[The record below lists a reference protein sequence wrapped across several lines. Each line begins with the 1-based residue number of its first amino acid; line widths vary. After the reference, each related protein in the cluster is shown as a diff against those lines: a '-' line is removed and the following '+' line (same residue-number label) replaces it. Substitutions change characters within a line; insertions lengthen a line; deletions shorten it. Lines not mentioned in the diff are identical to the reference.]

1 MFYSDQFGD
10 LMVKRVI
17 GLPGDVVTLEGG
29 YVYVNGEALE
39 EDYLQPEMQGCTYVT
54 GMSDRFEVPEGCIF
68 VMGDNRTN
76 SQDSRAWADPYVPVE
91 KIRSRAIVA
100 AAVLPDCTWRG
111 RAPFDLR
118 VNGKERAAKEGG
130 RLYDGEKA
138 VSWGE
143 DPSPDN
149 SIRVRRTVCDICS
162 AGCNIDVYIENGKVI
177 KVTGCKD
184 PAFGNGYLCARGHA
198 NRPYIYH
205 EERIK
210 TPLRR
215 CGGRGEGKF
224 EPISWEEALDEVG
237 KRLLGCRRRYDG
249 SARGLHQRR
258 QPLEPGGAAAHGR
271 SFGSVNYGSSWQCQR
286 AGVAIA
292 SQAAAGCTCRP
303 DIEHAG
309 VVIMWGCNP
318 YNKGNT
324 VVNPVLT
331 QKRGAK
337 SSPWTPGSPSAPAV
351 WRTCTCVPARGPT
364 LPWRAAW
371 AASSSKTAGWT
382 KIMWNSMSRAILN
395 TAPMSAIL
403 PPSGWR
409 S

>member
-1 MFYSDQFGD
+1 MTE
-10 LMVKRVI
+10 KK
-17 GLPGDVVTLEGG
+17 
-29 YVYVNGEALE
+29 
-39 EDYLQPEMQGCTYVT
+39 
-54 GMSDRFEVPEGCIF
+54 
-68 VMGDNRTN
+68 
-76 SQDSRAWADPYVPVE
+76 PYRGA
-91 KIRSRAIVA
+91 KI
-100 AAVLPDCTWRG
+100 
-111 RAPFDLR
+111 
-118 VNGKERAAKEGG
+118 
-130 RLYDGEKA
+130 
-138 VSWGE
+138 
-143 DPSPDN
+143 PSPDN

-237 KRLLGCRRRYDG
+237 KRLLECRRRYDG
-249 SARGLHQRR
+249 SAVAFTSGGNPWNRAVLQRM
-258 QPLEPGGAAAHGR
+258 AR

-337 SSPWTPGSPSAPAV
+337 VIAV
-351 WRTCTCVPARGPT
+351 DPRVTVSTCRLADLERTV
-364 LPWRAAW
+364 AAVK
-371 AASSSKTAGWT
+371 AVHPYEKPV
-382 KIMWNSMSRAILN
+382 INAIPLLA
-395 TAPMSAIL
+395 TGL
-403 PPSGWR
+403 GE
-409 S
+409 